1 MSKTLKAWNDFISKV
16 FDELYRVTKND
27 GYVAFEVGEIR
38 NGKIKLDENV
48 VDIGIKSG
56 FNCLGIV
63 INEQIFTKTSNIW
76 GVNNN
81 NKGTNTNRIVIFQK

>member
-1 MSKTLKAWNDFISKV
+1 
-16 FDELYRVTKND
+16 
-27 GYVAFEVGEIR
+27 
-38 NGKIKLDENV
+38 
-48 VDIGIKSG
+48 
-56 FNCLGIV
+56 LGIV